1 MRGDDG
7 GKVRCPAIGHQEQQI
22 PQGHPSRVVHPLVDE
37 ALNARSPEFSK
48 LYEKMSRP
56 SIAPE
61 RLLHAKT
68 FAVGDC

>member
-7 GKVRCPAIGHQEQQI
+7 RQSAVSSYVGQEQRI
-22 PQGHPSRVVHPLVDE
+22 PQGHPLRVVHPLVDE

-48 LYEKMSRP
+48 LYAKLSRP

-61 RLLHAKT
+61 RLLRAKT